1 MNSAELENQ
10 IDGVRQSFFRA
21 MTGQAGS
28 TADELGR
35 TVNGLRSL
43 RQAGAVVDADTLW
56 GPKDYGR
63 CLPTALPIWRAV
75 AGAVVGIGAE

>member
-1 MNSAELENQ
+1 MNSAELENL
-10 IDGVRQSFFRA
+10 IDGVRKSFFRA

-28 TADELGR
+28 TVDELGR

-56 GPKDYGR
+56 GAKDYGR
-63 CLPTALPIWRAV
+63 GEPAAVPIWQAVAQAV
-75 AGAVVGIGAE
+75 AGLE